1 MEGGEDEQRKFGTGQ
16 FSSWFTT
23 NWLSGKFVI
32 DLELS
37 NETLIELDKLQLG
50 TSTKFTHMI
59 QPSRSQKRFAK
70 KGGSLRYYNCPFIA
84 IFNIRYKQSY
94 PLLQYQFSCFLAAL
108 QRRQCK
114 NDRNRLSDYLIQIVR
129 IALLFQFQVA
139 YY

>member
-1 MEGGEDEQRKFGTGQ
+1 MEGGEDEQRKFGTEQ

-59 QPSRSQKRFAK
+59 HTHQGLK
-70 KGGSLRYYNCPFIA
+70 KDSP
-84 IFNIRYKQSY
+84 K
-94 PLLQYQFSCFLAAL
+94 
-108 QRRQCK
+108 
-114 NDRNRLSDYLIQIVR
+114 
-129 IALLFQFQVA
+129 QVA
-139 YY
+139 EFRQFKVL